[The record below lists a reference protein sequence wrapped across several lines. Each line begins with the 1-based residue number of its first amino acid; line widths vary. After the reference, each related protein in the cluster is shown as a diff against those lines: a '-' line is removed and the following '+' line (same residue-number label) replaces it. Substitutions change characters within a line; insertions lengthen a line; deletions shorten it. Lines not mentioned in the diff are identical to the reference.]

1 MKYLTLKEDKT
12 KAVQGRKNKKGGKK
26 GDMEEVQHIRDVY
39 CRRPEM
45 FHIVQQFIGTE
56 FRALGLWFREHK
68 PGHSTDVCSYDVYLT
83 IQCIQMS
90 KM

>member
-45 FHIVQQFIGTE
+45 FHIVQQFIGLVVQ
-56 FRALGLWFREHK
+56 RAQAWPF
-68 PGHSTDVCSYDVYLT
+68 Y
-83 IQCIQMS
+83 
-90 KM
+90 